1 MKLIDLTGQKF
12 GKLTVVERAGN
23 TNHGAAKWCCVCE
36 CGNETVVIG
45 DELRKGNTRSC
56 GCLRK
61 KKASV
66 KANNPVSKNKKHV
79 KANNPVSK
87 NKKHG
92 KAGTPFYKEWIQI
105 KQRCYNPNDSSYK
118 NYGGRGISVCD
129 KWRNSF
135 ESFEED
141 VSKLPHFGEIGYSLN
156 A

>member
-1 MKLIDLTGQKF
+1 MKLIDLTGKKF
-12 GKLTVVERAGN
+12 GKLTVVERAGS
-23 TNHGAAKWCCVCE
+23 TNHGAAKWRCVCE

-61 KKASV
+61 KKASI
-66 KANNPVSKNKKHV
+66 KSNNHVPKNKT
-79 KANNPVSK
+79 
-87 NKKHG
+87 HG

-118 NYGGRGISVCD
+118 DYGGRGIAVCD

-141 VSKLPHFGEIGYSLN
+141 V
-156 A
+156 